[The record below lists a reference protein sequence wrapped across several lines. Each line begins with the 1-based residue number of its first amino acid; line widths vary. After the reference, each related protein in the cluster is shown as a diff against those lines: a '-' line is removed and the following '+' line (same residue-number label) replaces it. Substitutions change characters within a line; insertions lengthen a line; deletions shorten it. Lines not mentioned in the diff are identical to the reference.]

1 MEIIEDDGK
10 DSEVDANIKSG
21 TLSESGEL
29 EGPENEEPHLKE
41 TFPTEVWVNTN
52 SIVNYLYNKLEVEE
66 DDSEFKTIVNNYFK
80 YGILLLKARYVV
92 DTLGE
97 DNSMEVWFEG
107 LWKYV
112 PAGLARYIRNYV
124 LELSRIK
131 GPLNDWVVKVIK
143 GHTRAIRHLYCVMD
157 IDNIYRI

>member
-1 MEIIEDDGK
+1 M
-10 DSEVDANIKSG
+10 
-21 TLSESGEL
+21 
-29 EGPENEEPHLKE
+29 
-41 TFPTEVWVNTN
+41 
-52 SIVNYLYNKLEVEE
+52 NYLYNKLEVEK

-97 DNSMEVWFEG
+97 GNSMEVWFEG
-107 LWKYV
+107 LGKYV

-143 GHTRAIRHLYCVMD
+143 GHTRAIRHLYRVMD